1 MLDFAIK
8 YKDTLQSMF
17 IDTWYTE
24 KYKYFHYTVSCN
36 IPEFRDNTWDYHDF
50 VSIDHAGHIIGNIY
64 YHIDRITNNV
74 SRFCA
79 INFTDSHIIF
89 AKDLLQV
96 IRDIFEKFHFNKLS
110 FGVVIGNPAENSYDK
125 LITKYGGRIVGIKKN
140 ETKLFDGQYYDVKEY
155 EILKE
160 NYFSAKN

>member
-64 YHIDRITNNV
+64 YHID
-74 SRFCA
+74 
-79 INFTDSHIIF
+79 
-89 AKDLLQV
+89 
-96 IRDIFEKFHFNKLS
+96 
-110 FGVVIGNPAENSYDK
+110 SY
-125 LITKYGGRIVGIKKN
+125 
-140 ETKLFDGQYYDVKEY
+140 
-155 EILKE
+155 
-160 NYFSAKN
+160 